1 MIRKPAQL
9 LRKKRLAPGLSR
21 ANPGSSPGVLHHT
34 PLHLPTRVS
43 VTAYGPEGFVE
54 HADVTSMEFIDE
66 LARDWP
72 VVWIGV
78 NGLKNIQLIEE
89 IGEWYSLDKL
99 HLEDVLDVGQ
109 RPKVEVYENM
119 IFSVLKAA
127 SYSTQMETEQISMF
141 VKKNVV
147 IVFQEKSSKR
157 FDQVRER
164 VRRGTGRIRH
174 FGADYLF
181 YALLD
186 EVIDRYFPILDKLN
200 ALLINIEDGIFS
212 EYTEAGPSEEK
223 DTIRA
228 IHNAKNDIL
237 ILHRVIRPVIEM
249 TNILMREDTN
259 LITKATRGFL
269 KDCYD
274 HSQQASE
281 LAQFYRDTATGL
293 LNTYLA
299 YEGHK
304 TNEIVKVLTMVSAV
318 FIPLT
323 LVASIF
329 GMNFTQS
336 FPAWESDYGFGFA
349 IALMGILVVAMFA
362 LFRRMGWLPRM
373 AAQPP
378 ASDKPHTEPSRDSTS
393 AS

>member
-1 MIRKPAQL
+1 MIRKPAKL
-9 LRKKRLAPGLSR
+9 LRKRRLAPGVSR

-43 VTAYGPEGFVE
+43 VTAYGPEGFAQ
-54 HADVTSMEFIDE
+54 HDDVTDMDFIDQ

-72 VVWIGV
+72 VVWIAV
-78 NGLKNIQLIEE
+78 NGLENIQLIEK
-89 IGEWYSLDKL
+89 IGEWYDLDKL

-109 RPKVEVYENM
+109 RPKIEMNEHM
-119 IFSVLKAA
+119 IFSILKAV
-127 SYSTQMETEQISMF
+127 SYQEQIETEQVSMF

-147 IVFQEKSSKR
+147 IVFQEKSSQR
-157 FDQVRER
+157 FEQVRKR
-164 VRRGTGRIRH
+164 LRIGSARIRS

-200 ALLINIEDGIFS
+200 ATLLEIEDGIFS
-212 EYTEAGPSEEK
+212 EYTEAGSSGEQ
-223 DTIRA
+223 DTIRQ
-228 IHNAKNDIL
+228 IHHVKNDLLLLNRAIW
-237 ILHRVIRPVIEM
+237 PVIEM
-249 TNILMREDTN
+249 TNLLVREESD
-259 LITKATRGFL
+259 LITKPTRGFL

-281 LAQFYRDTATGL
+281 LSQFYRDTAAGL

-304 TNEIVKVLTMVSAV
+304 TNETVKVLTMISAV

-329 GMNFTQS
+329 GMNFEHAY
-336 FPAWESDYGFGFA
+336 PAWDSDYGFLFA
-349 IALMGILVVAMFA
+349 LGLMGVLVAMMFGI
-362 LFRRMGWLPRM
+362 FNRMGWLPRGLV
-373 AAQPP
+373 ARR
-378 ASDKPHTEPSRDSTS
+378 SKPKVQDESTS
-393 AS
+393 PDD

>member
-1 MIRKPAQL
+1 MIRKPQTL

-21 ANPGSSPGVLHHT
+21 ANPGSSPGVLQHT
-34 PLHLPTRVS
+34 KLHLPTRVS

-54 HADVTSMEFIDE
+54 HQDVTSMEFIEE
-66 LARDWP
+66 LAREWP

-78 NGLKNIQLIEE
+78 NGLENIQQIED
-89 IGEWYSLDKL
+89 IGEWYALDKL
-99 HLEDVLDVGQ
+99 HLEDVLDIGQ
-109 RPKVEVYENM
+109 RPKVEVYDNM
-119 IFSVLKAA
+119 IFSILKAA
-127 SYSTQMETEQISMF
+127 SFVEQMETEQISMF

-174 FGADYLF
+174 FGSDYLF

-200 ALLINIEDGIFS
+200 ATLLNIEDGIFS
-212 EYTEAGPSEEK
+212 EYTETGPSEEQ
-223 DTIRA
+223 DTIRQ

-237 ILHRVIRPVIEM
+237 VLHRVIRPVIEM
-249 TNILMREDTN
+249 TNLLMREDNN

-274 HSQQASE
+274 HAQQGNE
-281 LAQFYRDTATGL
+281 LAQFYRDTAVGL

-329 GMNFTQS
+329 GMNFTKS
-336 FPAWESDYGFGFA
+336 FPAWDSDYGFTA
-349 IALMGILVVAMFA
+349 ALCMMGVLILLMFSM
-362 LFRRMGWLPRM
+362 FRRMGWLPKGWLIR
-373 AAQPP
+373 
-378 ASDKPHTEPSRDSTS
+378 K
-393 AS
+393 